1 LPKAIAADPTA
12 RAELVA
18 AAALATWNAAVNRVV
33 PSPAYVPA
41 NLAAAGLAVA
51 AARRSRVP
59 LADLGMG
66 RDRAGRGLRVGL
78 AASVPVVAVV
88 AAGAALPATRRWF
101 LDERATAE
109 GTGQAL
115 YHILVRIPLG
125 TAVAE
130 EAIFRGALLG
140 LLLQRGSRARAV
152 AVSSVL
158 FGCWHV
164 LPTLDTLTLNPVG
177 AVVGDDP
184 ARTGGAVLAAV
195 AATAAAGLGLSWLRL
210 RGDSV
215 LAPMVAHAA
224 VNGSAF
230 VAARLVGRKARR

>member
-1 LPKAIAADPTA
+1 LPRAIAADPTA

-18 AAALATWNAAVNRVV
+18 AAALTTWNAAVNRVV

-59 LADLGMG
+59 LADLGMR

-115 YHILVRIPLG
+115 YHTLVRIPLG

-195 AATAAAGLGLSWLRL
+195 AATTAAGLGFSWLRL

-230 VAARLVGRKARR
+230 VAARLVGRSARR

>member
-1 LPKAIAADPTA
+1 LPRAIAADPTA

-18 AAALATWNAAVNRVV
+18 AAALTTWNAAVNRVV

-59 LADLGMG
+59 LADLGMR
-66 RDRAGRGLRVGL
+66 RDRAGRGLRAGL

-88 AAGAALPATRRWF
+88 AAWF

-115 YHILVRIPLG
+115 YHTLVRIPLG

-195 AATAAAGLGLSWLRL
+195 AATTAAGLGFSWLRL

-230 VAARLVGRKARR
+230 VAARLVGRSARR

>member
-1 LPKAIAADPTA
+1 
-12 RAELVA
+12 
-18 AAALATWNAAVNRVV
+18 
-33 PSPAYVPA
+33 
-41 NLAAAGLAVA
+41 
-51 AARRSRVP
+51 VP
-59 LADLGMG
+59 LADLGLG
-66 RDRAGRGLRVGL
+66 RDRAARGLRVGL

-88 AAGAALPATRRWF
+88 AAAAALPATRRWF
-101 LDERATAE
+101 HDERATAA

-130 EAIFRGALLG
+130 EAMFRGALLG

-152 AVSSVL
+152 AVSSIL

-164 LPTLDTLTLNPVG
+164 LPTLETLTLNPVG

-195 AATAAAGLGLSWLRL
+195 AVTAAAGLGFSWLRL
-210 RGDSV
+210 RGDSL
-215 LAPMVAHAA
+215 LAPVVAHAA

-230 VAARLVGRKARR
+230 VAARLVARSAGR